1 MLVRND
7 GTINNAFHLP
17 SGKAVLVFSSR
28 AALRPSERAETP
40 PQPFAS
46 IPFCPDRDFIDRGDL
61 LDQVDRICSESPRRV
76 ALVGMGGVGKSQLAI
91 EYAHR
96 ISEGPARP
104 WVFWVHAGTRA
115 RVEEGFRSIADAV
128 KLAGR
133 NQPKA
138 DIPLLVHNWLSNER
152 NGRWV
157 MVIDSA
163 DDCDVFLDTV
173 EGACEGRPLST
184 YLPQSRN
191 GSIIITTR
199 DKRLA
204 NRLTGKRD
212 NAIEVGPMTE
222 TEAVVLLKK
231 KLGSAPH
238 WDSVVAED
246 LVQALD
252 LVPLAISQAAAYIQA
267 MWPRSSL
274 EKYLDAFRESERK
287 RMRLLEH
294 DAGDLRRDGG
304 ASNSI
309 FTTWRISFDYIRS
322 KRPSA
327 ADLLAL
333 MSFFDR
339 QGIPEWVLKGNGPT
353 EDAASETSTE
363 DMGSDSDDGNTDGK
377 SESDAGDDL
386 DSRFEEDV
394 GMLRDYCLVTT
405 NEQGDEFEMH
415 GLVQLST
422 RKWLTVSGQQEM
434 FKQQYIKRM
443 ASAFPTGAYETWT
456 TCRSLF
462 AHAQVAVDYPP
473 NADGVEEWATLLH
486 NAGWY
491 AWLQGRYDVAE
502 QMVRKACKAR
512 EKRFGKEDMV
522 SLSSTS
528 LFAWVIKDR
537 GRWDEAEMLQVQ
549 VMETYKTK
557 LRADHPDTLISMNNL
572 ASIYRRQ
579 GRWDKAEMLQVQV
592 METHKT
598 KLGPD
603 HPDTL
608 LSMNNLASIYW
619 DQGRWDEAEMLQVQ
633 VMETR
638 KNKLGPDHPNTL
650 ASMANLASTYW
661 KQGRWDEAEM
671 LFMQVME
678 THKIKLG
685 PDHPDTLISM
695 ANLASTYWNQGRW
708 DEAEMLQVQVMENH
722 KIKLGPDH
730 PGTLISINNLAST
743 YQNQGR
749 WDEAEILFMQVT
761 ETRKIKL
768 GADHPNTLTSMGNLA
783 STFWKQ
789 GRWDEA
795 EILQVQVMETY
806 KTKLGADHPDTLM
819 SMNNL
824 ALTWKILGRHE
835 DALALMKSCVLAGQR
850 VLVSRRDYF
859 ARLKA
864 LPKSHS
870 EEEKQY
876 DGKAYTFSTTYHDGT
891 LKDVRP
897 PPHGANN
904 PRGPA

>member
-1 MLVRND
+1 MSEQVAQCAMANGTNYGSQVVRND

-17 SGKAVLVFSSR
+17 SGKVVLVFSSR
-28 AALRPSERAETP
+28 TALTPSERAETP

-204 NRLTGKRD
+204 DRLTGKRD
-212 NAIEVGPMTE
+212 NAVEVGPMTE
-222 TEAVVLLKK
+222 TEAIMLLKK

-363 DMGSDSDDGNTDGK
+363 DMGSDSDDNNTDGK
-377 SESDAGDDL
+377 SDSDAGDNL

-443 ASAFPTGAYETWT
+443 ASAFPTGAYENWT

-486 NAGWY
+486 NGGWY

-512 EKRFGKEDMV
+512 EKRFGKEDLM

-528 LFAWVIKDR
+528 LFALVIKDR
-537 GRWDEAEMLQVQ
+537 GRWDEAEMLEVQ
-549 VMETYKTK
+549 VMETC
-557 LRADHPDTLISMNNL
+557 
-572 ASIYRRQ
+572 
-579 GRWDKAEMLQVQV
+579 
-592 METHKT
+592 KT
-598 KLGPD
+598 KLGAN
-603 HPDTL
+603 HPNTL
-608 LSMNNLASIYW
+608 ASMANLASTYW

-633 VMETR
+633 VMETC
-638 KNKLGPDHPNTL
+638 KTKLGPNHLNTL

-671 LFMQVME
+671 LQVQVME
-678 THKIKLG
+678 TCKTKLG
-685 PDHPDTLISM
+685 ADHPNTLASM
-695 ANLASTYWNQGRW
+695 ANLASTYWDQGRW
-708 DEAEMLQVQVMENH
+708 DEAEMLQVQV
-722 KIKLGPDH
+722 
-730 PGTLISINNLAST
+730 
-743 YQNQGR
+743 
-749 WDEAEILFMQVT
+749 T
-761 ETRKIKL
+761 ETYKTKL
-768 GADHPNTLTSMGNLA
+768 GANHPDTLMSMTNLA
-783 STFWKQ
+783 LMFWKQ

-795 EILQVQVMETY
+795 EMLQVQVIEMS
-806 KTKLGADHPDTLM
+806 KIKFGVDHPETLT

-824 ALTWKILGRHE
+824 ALTWKSLGRHE
-835 DALALMKSCVLAGQR
+835 DALALMKSCVLARQR
-850 VLVSRRDYF
+850 VLGHNHPHTLSS
-859 ARLKA
+859 KA
-864 LPKSHS
+864 TLDTWA
-870 EEEKQY
+870 EKAIHIKQ
-876 DGKAYTFSTTYHDGT
+876 S
-891 LKDVRP
+891 
-897 PPHGANN
+897 
-904 PRGPA
+904 